1 LYALGA
7 ATHSREHLAERRCCG
22 IDINGG
28 SGHVGEERVKNHVV
42 LAIEEENLTLGT
54 LEVAA
59 KSFSELYRGKS
70 SSDNNYPDWL
80 HWGTPCWTEISA
92 TLPGSTVTS

>member
-1 LYALGA
+1 L
-7 ATHSREHLAERRCCG
+7 SERRG
-22 IDINGG
+22 GSIDIDRG

-42 LAIEEENLTLGT
+42 LAIEEENLALGT
-54 LEVAA
+54 PEVAA
-59 KSFSELYRGKS
+59 NSFSELYRGKS